1 MVDVTPGN
9 EGANKGYWRQQLR
22 DKYGKFVKMGGSVLI
37 ELELPGVQGILRATG
52 RFRGMETPT
61 VARIEVLDDREVPK
75 GIYLVETS
83 KIQAIQADL
92 PEDYVE
98 RKTAEARGEILPEES
113 AQELKAA
120 ISGSE
125 ALKIRLKSVAR
136 HLKEKGRFPLP
147 RQGSFSNIGGDTD
160 VANGAKLDYKKVFD
174 AEPALQEKYKTFEEM
189 WNYVAA
195 AGTDLTTQSPNDLND
210 IPEDMKVLNRA
221 YAKHV
226 LGLDPNGLLTVYRNA
241 VNGKDTEQ
249 ESAVGYVSLDQQMAW
264 DYNSIRENIGAN
276 GRYEIDVKPDEVYGM
291 IGYSRVEDEYG
302 LTIGRGVTSQE
313 GRVRRVGD
321 LEPAKLAPWLEKW
334 NSSFRRD
341 RGESPLRGYG
351 VAGQY
356 DLHEVENFGDNIQEF
371 FQKYKIQASEIS
383 DTYDRL
389 YGEGAY
395 AEYKASGKT
404 VSFQD
409 IQKMFI
415 KLDNG
420 NIGINVE
427 ALDLL
432 QELKPTDEYK
442 NDRFDNVMKM
452 LSVFQELTG
461 QHFMTHKTRDYAS
474 LSIQAKPETLGEAEE
489 ALRKALEGFEDYVPR
504 SDELSPEIEEIQD
517 ETPGG
522 VTHSFGGKDFY
533 FSPEELEKAR
543 YYISAGYLGARDV
556 TDEEGRAFNEEMRAL
571 TDYLRPGTVTDE
583 TLPAQREY
591 MGDAIPVGELRHSA
605 PPARFEEIMQNGIR
619 PKITDKVGTEKYSR
633 RRFGVFLANNYT
645 SSEAGKLAEVF
656 RVKVP
661 ENDLRVDSG
670 YTPNGNN
677 LYIERTIK
685 PEELEH
691 IGHIPADGSGS
702 ALDVKTAGLH
712 DGRGPECTIC
722 NPELSGQPSSE
733 PEEAATPDEQ
743 DSLYEEFFDAGN
755 IDLQSLARSVDG
767 VPMYDREM
775 FTEDQLRA
783 LETYGQ
789 AGYRQIN
796 KLLRD
801 GDALTDDQKKLIESI
816 DEALA
821 ENGTLFS
828 SARVYR
834 GNLPKFNSDYAKFLQ
849 SMEDGKTYS
858 FPGYFST
865 SNDARIAFSEFG
877 PGIGSGD
884 DDGSA
889 AHLGPAFFWTIDIPQ
904 DGTAMAMPEGVGFGS
919 GGESEVLLPRDSQ
932 FKILGIKKVKQIDDD
947 AQYTGLYNY
956 FIHAE
961 QVLATQETP
970 STEEPSDKLVDS
982 VRRYTD
988 GSGTYSLVNEYLRN
1002 GEQSWM
1008 TPSEIEDAKQ
1018 IAKDLTQLIE
1028 ASPGLEEEQIVYRG
1042 GDESLAQTLA
1052 KLSIGDTIVDNAII
1066 STSEDSR
1073 VAEGFAVDDGA
1084 VMRVYLPAGTK
1095 TFSPYEYRTGS
1106 KEGDPESELLLA
1118 PGTKFKLV
1126 EINGNEYTFDL
1137 VPPSVEEPTE
1147 PKATYD
1153 KFKSQLK
1160 GTFMS
1165 SDVLAESQSPEVRD
1179 WVKSHFTSDKTLT
1192 PEMKKIRANYIIE
1205 DDNTLRINKEL
1216 RDAIETDPDIEGLDT
1231 WTTSESVTAPVRV
1244 YRGLVLSPEAHEK
1257 YQVGST
1263 FVDKAYTSTAVNRN
1277 QILHYLAVRKN
1288 AGAVGDRVEFR
1299 INLDVGQPMG
1309 IADMG
1314 EIVLPR
1320 NTEFEVLKRTET
1332 ESGMVIIQI
1341 RPLPPKTVEIDS
1353 IQEDIFEGVEFEEID
1368 LNEPAQPE
1376 AETLG
1381 IDLTGKRWNTESRI
1395 ELGNKKLAWENAR
1408 NDKWDEL
1415 KAANPSLTRD
1425 ELKQQSENDPGVKAL
1440 EREYLE
1446 HPIIATAMKL
1456 QSVRGGTMGE
1466 NYGIEEWGSPIFK
1479 LGHLAGVYADRQPR
1493 DLDSEMDRQYE
1504 SLIKDDALLFP
1515 DPNFRVE
1522 VGGTGA
1528 TQEEV
1533 IARAKKDWK
1542 EYISKSGIQII
1553 MSASS
1558 VQRVITAGR
1567 VKTIHETDRPAR
1579 SGASDDSYKDTR
1591 RVYENVAFGY
1601 DDSSPVETRPVS
1613 GLFGNGEP
1621 YSEYLGIYGG
1631 KTPAV
1636 IQLKPAAKER
1646 STYTL
1651 GDSLNG
1657 YMSPASAADPFE
1669 ASMGEGA
1676 IKAGI
1681 YGIATGRNWYE
1692 DYKITAPEVQ
1702 IHGGVYLED
1711 IDMIIF
1717 YAPPSNSVIAT
1728 LKKANIP
1735 YIVEEPTGKSGF
1747 KK

>member
-9 EGANKGYWRQQLR
+9 EGANKGYWRKQLR
-22 DKYGKFVKMGGSVLI
+22 DKYGKFVRMGGAVLI
-37 ELELPGVQGILRATG
+37 ELQLPGVQGILRATG

-83 KIQAIQADL
+83 KIEAIQADL

-98 RKTAEARGEILPEES
+98 RKTAEAKGEVAPEQP

-136 HLKEKGRFPLP
+136 ALKQAGRFPIP
-147 RQGSFSNIGGDTD
+147 RLAPTTDKGRNSD
-160 VANGAKLDYKKVFD
+160 VANGAKIDYKKVFD
-174 AEPALQEKYKTFEEM
+174 AEPALQEKYKTFENMWEM
-189 WNYVAA
+189 VYKYGA
-195 AGTDLTTQSPNDLND
+195 DERTQSPNTLAE
-210 IPEDMKVLNRA
+210 IPEDMKELNRA

-226 LGLDPNGLLTVYRNA
+226 LGLNPDGIITVYRNA
-241 VNGKDTEQ
+241 VNGKDTPE
-249 ESAVGYVSLDQQMAW
+249 ESAVGYVSLDREMAY
-264 DYNSIRENIGAN
+264 DYNSHRDNVAAN
-276 GRYEIDVKPDEVYGM
+276 GRYEIDVKPDEVFGM
-291 IGYSRVEDEYG
+291 IGYSKIEDEYG
-302 LTIGRGVTSQE
+302 LTIGREVTNTP

-321 LEPAKLAPWLEKW
+321 LGIVDIEAPWLREYGRNEFNRGRGASPFRMFNLAGEYDFHPVEPLGNNLEEFLQNYNLSAPQIKEK
-334 NSSFRRD
+334 F
-341 RGESPLRGYG
+341 E
-351 VAGQY
+351 Q
-356 DLHEVENFGDNIQEF
+356 
-371 FQKYKIQASEIS
+371 
-383 DTYDRL
+383 L
-389 YGEGAY
+389 YGEGSY
-395 AEYKASGKT
+395 DRYKASGNT
-404 VSFQD
+404 VTFQRIRD
-409 IQKMFI
+409 LFVPLEDDKIGLDVA
-415 KLDNG
+415 KLNRLDALRNPNEYLDDLYDNT
-420 NIGINVE
+420 
-427 ALDLL
+427 L
-432 QELKPTDEYK
+432 
-442 NDRFDNVMKM
+442 KM

-461 QHFMTHKTRDYAS
+461 QPFMTHKTR
-474 LSIQAKPETLGEAEE
+474 
-489 ALRKALEGFEDYVPR
+489 
-504 SDELSPEIEEIQD
+504 
-517 ETPGG
+517 
-522 VTHSFGGKDFY
+522 
-533 FSPEELEKAR
+533 
-543 YYISAGYLGARDV
+543 GY
-556 TDEEGRAFNEEMRAL
+556 E
-571 TDYLRPGTVTDE
+571 P
-583 TLPAQREY
+583 
-591 MGDAIPVGELRHSA
+591 
-605 PPARFEEIMQNGIR
+605 
-619 PKITDKVGTEKYSR
+619 
-633 RRFGVFLANNYT
+633 
-645 SSEAGKLAEVF
+645 
-656 RVKVP
+656 
-661 ENDLRVDSG
+661 
-670 YTPNGNN
+670 
-677 LYIERTIK
+677 
-685 PEELEH
+685 
-691 IGHIPADGSGS
+691 
-702 ALDVKTAGLH
+702 
-712 DGRGPECTIC
+712 
-722 NPELSGQPSSE
+722 
-733 PEEAATPDEQ
+733 PEEAAISDKQ
-743 DSLYEEFFDAGN
+743 DSIYEEFFDGGN
-755 IDLQSLARSVDG
+755 IDLQSLAKSVDG
-767 VPMYDREM
+767 VPKYDRDM
-775 FTEDQLRA
+775 FTEDQLKA

-796 KLLRD
+796 KILRD

-834 GNLPKFNSDYAKFLQ
+834 GALPKSDSEYAKFLQ
-849 SMEDGKTYS
+849 NMEEGKTYS

-865 SNDARIAFSEFG
+865 SNDAQIAFSEFG

-884 DDGSA
+884 NDGSA

-919 GGESEVLLPRDSQ
+919 GAESEVLLPRDSQ
-932 FKILGIKKVKQIDDD
+932 FKILGIKKVKQVDDD
-947 AQYTGLYNY
+947 GQYTGLDNY

-961 QVLATQETP
+961 QVPTTQGTP
-970 STEEPSDKLVDS
+970 STEERSDKLVDS

-1095 TFSPYEYRTGS
+1095 TFSPYGYRTGS

-1137 VPPSVEEPTE
+1137 VQPSTE
-1147 PKATYD
+1147 
-1153 KFKSQLK
+1153 
-1160 GTFMS
+1160 
-1165 SDVLAESQSPEVRD
+1165 
-1179 WVKSHFTSDKTLT
+1179 
-1192 PEMKKIRANYIIE
+1192 
-1205 DDNTLRINKEL
+1205 
-1216 RDAIETDPDIEGLDT
+1216 
-1231 WTTSESVTAPVRV
+1231 
-1244 YRGLVLSPEAHEK
+1244 
-1257 YQVGST
+1257 
-1263 FVDKAYTSTAVNRN
+1263 
-1277 QILHYLAVRKN
+1277 
-1288 AGAVGDRVEFR
+1288 
-1299 INLDVGQPMG
+1299 
-1309 IADMG
+1309 
-1314 EIVLPR
+1314 
-1320 NTEFEVLKRTET
+1320 
-1332 ESGMVIIQI
+1332 
-1341 RPLPPKTVEIDS
+1341 
-1353 IQEDIFEGVEFEEID
+1353 EDIFEGVEFEEID
-1368 LNEPAQPE
+1368 LNEPSQPE
-1376 AETLG
+1376 PETLG
-1381 IDLTGKRWNTESRI
+1381 IDLTGKRWNTESRTK
-1395 ELGNKKLAWENAR
+1395 LGYKKLAWENAR

-1425 ELKQQSENDPGVKAL
+1425 ELQQQSENDPGVKAL

-1446 HPIIATAMKL
+1446 DPIMVAAMKL
-1456 QSVRGGTMGE
+1456 QSVKGGAMGE

-1493 DLDSEMDRQYE
+1493 DLAPEMDRQYE
-1504 SLIKDDALLFP
+1504 NLIKDDALLFP

-1528 TQEEV
+1528 TKEEV

-1579 SGASDDSYKDTR
+1579 SGASDDTYKDTR

-1601 DDSSPVETRPVS
+1601 DDSSAVETRPVS
-1613 GLFGNGEP
+1613 GLFGDGEP

-1636 IQLKPAAKER
+1636 IQLKPATKER

-1657 YMSPASAADPFE
+1657 YMSPASVADPSE

-1676 IKAGI
+1676 IRAGI

-1692 DYKITAPEVQ
+1692 DNKINAPEVQ

-1711 IDMIIF
+1711 IDMVVF
-1717 YAPPSNSVIAT
+1717 YAPPSDSVLAT
-1728 LKKANIP
+1728 LKRANIP
-1735 YIVEEPTGKSGF
+1735 YKIEVPTGMGGF